1 MINTIPV
8 NIQLP
13 PGHLDLLKVGTRNA
27 QSNVA
32 HQYEQGWGELEQE
45 DDDDEGAG
53 EEHLEDELRFGWKV
67 PPLRPWKTV
76 VLLDHAIK
84 PTDIAV
90 AGRRITSGNPMMNP
104 TVTLPRFMAA
114 ASPTMTWVSPVIR
127 SVDDEC
133 SLGY

>member
-1 MINTIPV
+1 MINTVPV

-27 QSNVA
+27 QANVS
-32 HQYEQGWGELEQE
+32 HQYEQGWGALEQDDDE
-45 DDDDEGAG
+45 DDDGGG
-53 EEHLEDELRFGWKV
+53 EDYLEDELRFGWKV

-104 TVTLPRFMAA
+104 TEILPRFMPA
-114 ASPTMTWVSPVIR
+114 ASPTMT
-127 SVDDEC
+127 
-133 SLGY
+133 